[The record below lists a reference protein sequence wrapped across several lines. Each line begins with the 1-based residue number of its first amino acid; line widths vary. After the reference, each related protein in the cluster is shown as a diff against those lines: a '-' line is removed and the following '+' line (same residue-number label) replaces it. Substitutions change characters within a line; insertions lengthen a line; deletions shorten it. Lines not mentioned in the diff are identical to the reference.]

1 MEKAFVRDVREKD
14 RVRERKMLIGRFP
27 SINLEQMIKWQGKYS
42 TFQKGEK
49 FSNLNLLFGD
59 TFNVKK
65 RKQLKF
71 ISLR

>member
-1 MEKAFVRDVREKD
+1 MGKVNMKETMGKINFN
-14 RVRERKMLIGRFP
+14 RFL
-27 SINLEQMIKWQGKYS
+27 SIKLDQMVKWQGKYS
-42 TFQKGEK
+42 KFQKGEK